1 MISFA
6 LASQKQES
14 SDTKHAKF
22 HIAGRI
28 FQKEELDQ
36 EYKQENDDVDE
47 EFLPPERKPVRKKT
61 GKARY
66 KCAECDFTASTSALL
81 KKHKK
86 TSHKKVSN
94 CEECGKE
101 LSSDY
106 AMKCHMENYHGNQEY
121 LCDKCDFISG
131 SKGSHINILFLTCQK
146 QNLFLKKYI
155 YRRP

>member
-1 MISFA
+1 MQNF
-6 LASQKQES
+6 KTRT
-14 SDTKHAKF
+14 DNY
-22 HIAGRI
+22 RI
-28 FQKEELDQ
+28 FQKEELGQ
-36 EYKQENDDVDE
+36 EYKQEHDDLDE
-47 EFLPPERKPVRKKT
+47 EFLPPERKPVRKRT

-86 TSHKKVSN
+86 TSHKKISN

-106 AMKCHMENYHGNQEY
+106 AMRCHMENYHGNQEY

-131 SKGSHINILFLTCQK
+131 SKESLILHIKTRLILFRKTINNINTEL
-146 QNLFLKKYI
+146 I
-155 YRRP
+155 YYKIKT